1 MFDFSVIKN
10 MNPAIAGFIESWKNK
25 YDRKYDFSQV
35 DQQALF
41 YEGMLELAR
50 FVAKNSEGADVTSL
64 LNPSGFSEIKISL
77 NPLVP
82 SSKPFVS

>member
-10 MNPAIAGFIESWKNK
+10 TNPAIAGFVEYWKNK
-25 YDRKYDFSQV
+25 YDRKYDFSKV

-50 FVAKNSEGADVTSL
+50 FVAKNSENANVNSFLGPA
-64 LNPSGFSEIKISL
+64 GFSEIKISL
-77 NPLVP
+77 NPLAP

>member
-25 YDRKYDFSQV
+25 YDREYDLSEF

-50 FVAKNSEGADVTSL
+50 FVAKNSQKANLTTTLSSL
-64 LNPSGFSEIKISL
+64 GFSEIKISL
-77 NPLVP
+77 NPLEP
-82 SSKPFVS
+82 SSKPFAS